1 MAVPKRKVSK
11 QSGNSRFA
19 NWKIKA
25 PNLSS
30 CSQCHE
36 LIESHTVCPN
46 CGYYNGIKVVEKK
59 VKEKK

>member
-19 NWKIKA
+19 NWKLSS
-25 PNLSS
+25 PNLVK

-36 LIESHTVCPN
+36 LINSHTVCPS
-46 CGYYNGIKVVEKK
+46 CGYYNGKAVVVMKTKEEK
-59 VKEKK
+59 